1 MNIDLENTVQVSIS
15 KLMSESF
22 SAENIEDC
30 QGEVHGD
37 FVFLS
42 YTKKG
47 MQFILSLRKLQDGT
61 LVLKVC
67 EIGVSVSEIEVI
79 VQFKRDIE
87 RHLVDHNFAKLFFL
101 ENIN

>member
-1 MNIDLENTVQVSIS
+1 MNIDLENTVQVKIS
-15 KLMSESF
+15 ELMSESF
-22 SAENIEDC
+22 GVENIEDC
-30 QGEVHGD
+30 QGEVHSN

-47 MQFILSLRKLQDGT
+47 IQFILSLRKLQNGT

-67 EIGVSVSEIEVI
+67 EIGTSVSEIESILQV
-79 VQFKRDIE
+79 KCDLE
-87 RHLVDHNFAKLFFL
+87 RHLTDHNFAKLFFL